1 MVSYF
6 HDYDA
11 IGWSVFA
18 DTAIFAARPNEK
30 LQQATRFL
38 NVRTFITFIVA
49 IVENL
54 SLEYVLTLR
63 VLSNHRFSKFWLN
76 PCRDCKA
83 VFDIESGMETSDVS
97 LSRHI
102 TSRLVSSSWILEAL
116 ALLALSNL
124 YAAAQLSL

>member
-54 SLEYVLTLR
+54 SLEYVLTLD
-63 VLSNHRFSKFWLN
+63 LSIF
-76 PCRDCKA
+76 
-83 VFDIESGMETSDVS
+83 
-97 LSRHI
+97 
-102 TSRLVSSSWILEAL
+102 
-116 ALLALSNL
+116 LLKN
-124 YAAAQLSL
+124 

>member
-38 NVRTFITFIVA
+38 M
-49 IVENL
+49 
-54 SLEYVLTLR
+54 YVLL
-63 VLSNHRFSKFWLN
+63 
-76 PCRDCKA
+76 
-83 VFDIESGMETSDVS
+83 
-97 LSRHI
+97 
-102 TSRLVSSSWILEAL
+102 
-116 ALLALSNL
+116 
-124 YAAAQLSL
+124 

>member
-54 SLEYVLTLR
+54 FLEYVLTLS

-83 VFDIESGMETSDVS
+83 VFDIESDMETSDVS

-102 TSRLVSSSWILEAL
+102 TSRLVSSSRILEAL

-124 YAAAQLSL
+124 